1 MKKDS
6 SKIKV
11 LQFNQ
16 KVSESKDYT
25 NTYQKAYYE
34 LFSKSEKQEHIVF
47 KISKDIGGVFN
58 LFSLPKDM
66 AVELIGIGTL
76 NALRDDLVFKT
87 HYFEKLAE
95 TLEYLQY
102 ADDRRRKA

>member
-1 MKKDS
+1 MKKES
-6 SKIKV
+6 GKLKV
-11 LQFNQ
+11 LQFRPQ
-16 KVSESKDYT
+16 VSESKNYA

-34 LFSKSEKQEHIVF
+34 LFSKSEKQEYIIF

-76 NALRDDLVFKT
+76 NILKDDLVFKT